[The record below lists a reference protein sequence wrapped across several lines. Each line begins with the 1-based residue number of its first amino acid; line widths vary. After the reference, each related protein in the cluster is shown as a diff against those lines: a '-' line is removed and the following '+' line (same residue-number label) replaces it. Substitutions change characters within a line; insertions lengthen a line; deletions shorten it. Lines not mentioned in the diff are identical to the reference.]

1 MGGLRAANELK
12 VGTGKV
18 NSGSLSPGREQ
29 GKPEAQRKRG
39 SCGLRHVGGG
49 IVSWIESSGLGFI
62 VRNCWMGEQEE
73 QREGLEQR

>member
-29 GKPEAQRKRG
+29 GKRRLRG
-39 SCGLRHVGGG
+39 
-49 IVSWIESSGLGFI
+49 
-62 VRNCWMGEQEE
+62 
-73 QREGLEQR
+73 REGAVG